1 MRLLL
6 LAAIAAGQDLVAIT
20 NSLRRAFPEEPWTFL
35 AIDLGAGVRDDDP
48 VFGILDD
55 DERWRGVLVDGD
67 PAQGPKMAE
76 RFPRQTTMVSYITPD
91 TVVDLVRPYINES
104 KPDVVKLDIDS
115 FDCSV
120 LRVIFRELRPRIVVS
135 EVNVKFA
142 PDTSFALLN
151 STHCARAQPY
161 DSEKRAWTYG
171 CSLRFQHDHVAQPL
185 GYALERL
192 AWNNAVYVRRD
203 LLAHSVV
210 EGSLAEW
217 DRIGYFARPERSRK
231 FAFNE
236 IPMLQK
242 WRAPGDRIQAIVDAL
257 NDATLPNYA
266 CLSALLGRAG
276 ARPRRYCWDARG
288 SGFGPCA
295 PGVAI
300 GPYGLAF
307 TRNDKV
313 NSWPTGRGLPGA
325 A

>member
-20 NSLRRAFPEEPWTFL
+20 KSLRRAFPEEPWTFL

-76 RFPRQTTMVSYITPD
+76 RFPRHTTMVSYITPD

-210 EGSLAEW
+210 EGS
-217 DRIGYFARPERSRK
+217 
-231 FAFNE
+231 
-236 IPMLQK
+236 
-242 WRAPGDRIQAIVDAL
+242 RA
-257 NDATLPNYA
+257 
-266 CLSALLGRAG
+266 
-276 ARPRRYCWDARG
+276 
-288 SGFGPCA
+288 
-295 PGVAI
+295 
-300 GPYGLAF
+300 
-307 TRNDKV
+307 K
-313 NSWPTGRGLPGA
+313 
-325 A
+325 

>member
-1 MRLLL
+1 MWRLL
-6 LAAIAAGQDLVAIT
+6 LAALAAGQDLVAIT
-20 NSLRRAFPEEPWTFL
+20 KSLRRAFPEEPWTFL

-48 VFGILDD
+48 VFGILDAD
-55 DERWRGVLVDGD
+55 DRWRGVLVDGD

-76 RFPRQTTMVSYITPD
+76 RFPHQTTMVSYITPA

-203 LLAHSVV
+203 LLAHTPLLQGASRS
-210 EGSLAEW
+210 GTAWATS
-217 DRIGYFARPERSRK
+217 RGRSGPE
-231 FAFNE
+231 N
-236 IPMLQK
+236 
-242 WRAPGDRIQAIVDAL
+242 
-257 NDATLPNYA
+257 LPSTRYP
-266 CLSALLGRAG
+266 CCKSG
-276 ARPRRYCWDARG
+276 ARRG
-288 SGFGPCA
+288 TASRPSW
-295 PGVAI
+295 
-300 GPYGLAF
+300 
-307 TRNDKV
+307 TR
-313 NSWPTGRGLPGA
+313 
-325 A
+325 